1 MGIADGMKS
10 ITEGIIASHEARMI
24 GARERRNAVNEL
36 VSNARKTVRHFAID
50 RKHMG
55 EGQAKALAD
64 YVETLRADVTKLR
77 KVTAGMMKGFQK
89 DHAAM
94 AAGIRE
100 KAEAL
105 RETLTSG
112 EADRMKSFKGMMADT
127 REVIKGVEKSVKDIK
142 TYVADKMSD
151 FRSGRAEMGQE
162 LRKDL
167 SKYVADIAKDT
178 KAVLGS
184 ARELVDGFTQERTE
198 MSAEWRGMVNSLAK
212 SAGVEPRIKPAKQ
225 AAAVEL
231 DVEAPVEKKSKK
243 RGRKKR
249 GKKNR

>member
-10 ITEGIIASHEARMI
+10 ITEGIIASHEARVR
-24 GARERRNAVNEL
+24 GARERRDEVNEL
-36 VSNARKTVRHFAID
+36 VDNARKTVRNFATD

-55 EGQAKALAD
+55 EGQAKLLAD
-64 YVETLRADVTKLR
+64 YVETLRADVMGLK
-77 KVTAGMMKGFQK
+77 KVTGGIMKGFQK

-105 RETLTSG
+105 RETLAHG
-112 EADRMKSFKGMMADT
+112 EADRMKSFKSMMADT

-142 TYVADKMSD
+142 TYVAGKMSE
-151 FRSGRAEMGQE
+151 FNGERAEMGQE

-167 SKYVADIAKDT
+167 SKYVSDIAKDT

-184 ARELVDGFTQERTE
+184 ARELVDGFAKERTE
-198 MSAEWRGMVNSLAK
+198 MSSEWRGMAASLAK
-212 SAGVEPRIKPAKQ
+212 SAGVEPRIKAAKQ

-231 DVEAPVEKKSKK
+231 DAEAPVEKKSKK
-243 RGRKKR
+243 RGRKKK